1 MIQRLRNNEASY
13 INEIKN
19 LHDAMLELQN
29 NINEQKLEY
38 EKEAQRKNNELH
50 EITLKMRRQN
60 Q

>member
-1 MIQRLRNNEASY
+1 MIERLRNNEASY

-38 EKEAQRKNNELH
+38 EKEAQRKNN
-50 EITLKMRRQN
+50 
-60 Q
+60 